1 MQLFPERAYRSG
13 RRFLII
19 ALVLSLLVHFGG
31 GALWALFRHPA
42 PPGSQARGIPEEST
56 AIADAITIE
65 RRTLPR
71 RAART
76 RPARAARA
84 VQPPPAPAKAP
95 AVPTYA
101 PLAVAPPR
109 EQRIPRATRPVRIAV
124 RTPRE
129 VPPPPAAPVHADRGA
144 FSSQQIASLNGQFS
158 RTIADAQRA
167 VAAGPPQKSTT
178 VGTAERGTSAAD
190 ERFYSQVLKGDPQE
204 IRAKLFVSGEGD
216 CTPVQGPFPSGRM
229 AGYYIRCTIHYSDG
243 FFEQVSFPWP
253 FYFAPHK
260 DPFNYR
266 DNPDGS
272 MHFPGQDPPPG
283 FVLQPHFGLS
293 RAVCSYFRPQCTAI
307 VDAERK
313 RGEASYGTP
322 P

>member
-1 MQLFPERAYRSG
+1 VHLFPERAYRSG

-19 ALVLSLLVHFGG
+19 AAALSLLIHFAG
-31 GALWALFRHPA
+31 GAIWALFRHT
-42 PPGSQARGIPEEST
+42 PPTATSPNEAEAD

-65 RRTLPR
+65 RRTPPR
-71 RAART
+71 RASHSRSAH
-76 RPARAARA
+76 AARA
-84 VQPPPAPAKAP
+84 VQPPPARTRPL
-95 AVPTYA
+95 AVPTFA
-101 PLAVAPPR
+101 PVSFAPPR
-109 EQRIPRATRPVRIAV
+109 EHLTPRAVRPVRVAV
-124 RTPRE
+124 RVPRE

-144 FSSQQIASLNGQFS
+144 FSSQQLAALDGQFS

-167 VAAGPPQKSTT
+167 VSEGPPQRVATT
-178 VGTAERGTSAAD
+178 GSVDRGDSSGQD
-190 ERFYSQVLKGDPQE
+190 RFFSQIMAGNPAE
-204 IRAKLFVSGEGD
+204 IRAKLFVSGEGE
-216 CTPVQGPFPSGRM
+216 CTPVQGPFPAGRM

-272 MHFPGQDPPPG
+272 MHFPGQDPPSG

-293 RAVCSYFRPQCTAI
+293 RAVCSYFRPQCAAI
-307 VDAERK
+307 IDAEHRH
-313 RGEASYGTP
+313 GDASYGTP